1 MSFTIPAAGQDE
13 PEAAVP
19 DAWQEPEI
27 SVPVSVI
34 GDAAEL
40 MTLVAELIDASRD
53 GVIRE
58 RIEALLDAKG
68 AEPRPAADWMIT
80 SVGAPR
86 QGRRRRSSP
95 TRESPATG
103 AWPATGGAP
112 GPATGRMTVMATITA
127 ATAANDAAAAY
138 QRLRGHL
145 AYLGL
150 KAAADALPG
159 LLDEARD
166 GRVSLLDAL
175 ERLMGTEAAAAEA
188 RKLASRLHWA
198 ALPAPWRVEDYDFAA
213 QPGADEAVIR
223 ELATLR
229 FIDEAANVLFVGPP
243 GTGKTMLSV
252 GLARAAAEAGHKVLF
267 TTCEDLVRRLRR
279 AIAEHRSASGMR
291 FFTSPRLLVIDEVGY
306 RVLDEESRSLLFEV
320 INARYLKGSIITT
333 SHVGIA
339 SWAERLGD
347 PMLAAAALDRLLHR
361 GVIVGIDG
369 PSYRMRAHQQRADMI
384 RKAVTA
390 AGTSR

>member
-1 MSFTIPAAGQDE
+1 
-13 PEAAVP
+13 
-19 DAWQEPEI
+19 
-27 SVPVSVI
+27 
-34 GDAAEL
+34 
-40 MTLVAELIDASRD
+40 
-53 GVIRE
+53 
-58 RIEALLDAKG
+58 
-68 AEPRPAADWMIT
+68 
-80 SVGAPR
+80 
-86 QGRRRRSSP
+86 
-95 TRESPATG
+95 
-103 AWPATGGAP
+103 
-112 GPATGRMTVMATITA
+112 
-127 ATAANDAAAAY
+127 
-138 QRLRGHL
+138 
-145 AYLGL
+145 
-150 KAAADALPG
+150 
-159 LLDEARD
+159 
-166 GRVSLLDAL
+166 
-175 ERLMGTEAAAAEA
+175 MGTEAAAAES

-198 ALPAPWRVEDYDFAA
+198 ALPAPWRIEDYDFAA

-279 AIAEHRSASGMR
+279 AIAEHRSASGLR

-369 PSYRMRAHQQRADMI
+369 PSYRMRAHQQRADTI

-390 AGTSR
+390 AGTAGERRAAGLPRSAAPRSPGPRPPRGRSTAAPAASTAGTRPTASPAGAAAARPRPATSRVRPPRRPTSHRDRSRPSGPARGGAEPASPPGPACPHCRKPVALVAWLVPPAAATVKEPPRHADTVRDNP